1 MGIGPSDQMDPIWWS
16 APPGDKEGK
25 GIYDDEFTFKLA
37 GFSYTHVT
45 NGDVYSNADFGPGV
59 FPGAVQEAGG
69 NDWLAPYDP
78 PANATWALTES
89 EGKWTL
95 TINGSFLGYYVG
107 TSTYEII
114 SIDENEMHLR
124 FIQGNNPANAWY
136 HKLIR
141 KGYTRPVDPPEYKIE
156 DMHENFDGSGNL
168 VFFDDSGGSLDEGYD
183 NPAPVGIN
191 TSAHVGKYVKADGPG
206 AAFANIQIRHD
217 YKMDL
222 RDRHVFRLK
231 VFIPDYNDFT
241 TEAAEDWQ
249 SYKTL
254 QKQVSV
260 KLQNRELGG
269 NAWTTQTEVIQPV
282 AELNKWVELTFD
294 FSSAADREDYD
305 QIVIQIGGE
314 AIYTGGIFFIDDFE
328 LL

>member
-1 MGIGPSDQMDPIWWS
+1 
-16 APPGDKEGK
+16 
-25 GIYDDEFTFKLA
+25 
-37 GFSYTHVT
+37 
-45 NGDVYSNADFGPGV
+45 
-59 FPGAVQEAGG
+59 
-69 NDWLAPYDP
+69 
-78 PANATWALTES
+78 
-89 EGKWTL
+89 
-95 TINGSFLGYYVG
+95 
-107 TSTYEII
+107 
-114 SIDENEMHLR
+114 
-124 FIQGNNPANAWY
+124 
-136 HKLIR
+136 
-141 KGYTRPVDPPEYKIE
+141 
-156 DMHENFDGSGNL
+156 
-168 VFFDDSGGSLDEGYD
+168 
-183 NPAPVGIN
+183 
-191 TSAHVGKYVKADGPG
+191 
-206 AAFANIQIRHD
+206 
-217 YKMDL
+217 MDL